1 MIDSR
6 GVAERELGEIVL
18 AEEPLGSIL
27 EVVSYNA
34 RAAIPHADEV
44 SVTLLDRRGFRTAA
58 STHEI
63 VDKVDDVQYALDEG
77 PCVDSSKQNQTF
89 EIEAMDVEE
98 RWPRY
103 TPGAVDAGIGSSVS
117 LPLYGGGGTAGAL
130 NVYSWEPKAFD
141 DEDRRIGGEFARRAS
156 VLLSN
161 AMAFV
166 EKSELAEQLQ
176 EAIATREVIGKAIGI
191 LMERESIDDDAALA
205 MLRAASQNSN
215 VKLRDIAEELVRRT
229 KAKLGPKG

>member
-1 MIDSR
+1 MT
-6 GVAERELGEIVL
+6 GFENVARELGDVVL
-18 AEEPLGSIL
+18 AGEPLDSVL
-27 EVVSYNA
+27 EVVCDNA

-63 VDKVDDVQYALDEG
+63 ADKVDDLQYALHEG
-77 PCVDSSKQNQTF
+77 PCVDSSKKNQTF
-89 EIEAMDVEE
+89 EIEAMEIEE

-103 TPGAVDAGIGSSVS
+103 TPGAVEAGIGSSVS
-117 LPLYGGGGTAGAL
+117 LPLYGGAGTAGAL

-141 DEDRRIGGEFARRAS
+141 DEDRRIGAEFARRAS
-156 VLLSN
+156 VLLAN

-176 EAIATREVIGKAIGI
+176 DAIATREVIGKAIGI
-191 LMERESIDDDAALA
+191 LMQRESIEDDAAFA

-229 KAKLGPKG
+229 RNSSRPKG